1 MGIRNKIDP
10 TMVLTIC
17 TSNPF
22 TIVMT
27 VTDRFGKILAL
38 DEISS
43 KGKEVVVCRLL
54 LGRAEKLVQDY
65 NVDLIIM
72 EECKLL
78 VDRIDRFPDSY
89 ILRSVTLAY
98 GVAMFI
104 EYRFWEQCK
113 ILLFPDYLW
122 KKEVLGNKS
131 AKYSI
136 DLYKSHILHRADIP
150 KKTLI
155 DIENG
160 NYYECLCLSE
170 CSMSGTLCSR
180 KYQINKEIKRVE
192 KE

>member
-1 MGIRNKIDP
+1 MGDRNKIDP
-10 TMVLTIC
+10 AVILTIC

-22 TIVMT
+22 SISMT
-27 VTDRFGKILAL
+27 VTSRFGKILAL
-38 DEISS
+38 EEISS

-54 LGRAEKLVQDY
+54 LNCAEKLVQDY
-65 NVDLIIM
+65 GVDLIIM

-78 VDRIDRFPDSY
+78 VDRIDRFPDNR
-89 ILRSVTLAY
+89 ILRDITLAY

-104 EYRFWEQCK
+104 EYTFWEQCK

-122 KKEVLGNKS
+122 RKEVLGSRS

-136 DLYKSHILHRADIP
+136 DLYKSHILHRGDIP

-155 DIENG
+155 DIEKG

-170 CSMSGTLCSR
+170 CATSGTLCNK
-180 KYQINKEIKRVE
+180 KYQINKEIKGI
-192 KE
+192 